1 LFGEK
6 GVVFGSTVPSLKAAP
21 ALPKPE
27 DYIELDE
34 DMERVN
40 LETDRAFFNHV
51 LLSRPQPTKIPDTA
65 LNRFPI
71 VNPTVTNRRQLVFAE
86 KLRKFLRSKKKRDLC
101 QLFSDAVKESGTD
114 GSLAG
119 VWTEVL
125 ALIDRKISG
134 DHDDPTSISLLIEK
148 ACLFLEKLF
157 VEHMVAQVERNLERA
172 QRGGVPGTRG
182 LVDAFLKIGAD
193 DSFAED
199 GTVEGLPVWEVTY
212 HCLRAGDLSSAKD
225 ALELLANFP
234 QAAVLV
240 LKKKLKVEW
249 RHNLN
254 STKDKYKRALYA
266 TLLGMGNTVYIRYIR
281 KTSLID
287 PNLSATLYAEVQKN
301 ISIDY
306 GESYFM
312 AGGVLEFHYYFTVLW
327 LSGQFERAVKL
338 LFDCGHVT
346 DAVHVG
352 ILAYEMGFLRNTVDA
367 AAELLVVDSSH
378 LTKCSFNMA
387 RLLVSYT
394 KEFELDDYARA
405 LDYWF
410 ILKGIRTPSGSDVF
424 EMAVSRA
431 VYLTGQTDAIIGT
444 LGPKRKRTPALIDE
458 YIENPSDVISRVAH
472 DTELGGDTT
481 QAVKLYILAN
491 APRKAADLLCSEL
504 SDAIRLANTRIF
516 IDLPQQFVSGGL
528 LKSHYGVSYVL
539 VGFFYVVHITRY
551 LIPAETE
558 QVPVIVGEFHL
569 VPTKVRE
576 VIPDLCLHLM
586 RCMVDAIQATSSRSV
601 MFNKQVK
608 AIVIY
613 AATVNYKFPQ
623 HITSKLLQLQASV
636 AVYQ

>member
-1 LFGEK
+1 
-6 GVVFGSTVPSLKAAP
+6 
-21 ALPKPE
+21 
-27 DYIELDE
+27 
-34 DMERVN
+34 
-40 LETDRAFFNHV
+40 
-51 LLSRPQPTKIPDTA
+51 
-65 LNRFPI
+65 
-71 VNPTVTNRRQLVFAE
+71 
-86 KLRKFLRSKKKRDLC
+86 
-101 QLFSDAVKESGTD
+101 
-114 GSLAG
+114 
-119 VWTEVL
+119 
-125 ALIDRKISG
+125 
-134 DHDDPTSISLLIEK
+134 
-148 ACLFLEKLF
+148 
-157 VEHMVAQVERNLERA
+157 
-172 QRGGVPGTRG
+172 
-182 LVDAFLKIGAD
+182 
-193 DSFAED
+193 
-199 GTVEGLPVWEVTY
+199 
-212 HCLRAGDLSSAKD
+212 
-225 ALELLANFP
+225 
-234 QAAVLV
+234 
-240 LKKKLKVEW
+240 
-249 RHNLN
+249 
-254 STKDKYKRALYA
+254 
-266 TLLGMGNTVYIRYIR
+266 
-281 KTSLID
+281 
-287 PNLSATLYAEVQKN
+287 
-301 ISIDY
+301 
-306 GESYFM
+306 M

-504 SDAIRLANTRIF
+504 SDAIRIDRERINELRRLA
-516 IDLPQQFVSGGL
+516 QQFVSDHLQLQEAVFSTLCILLDIATLIDLCEVGL
-528 LKSHYGVSYVL
+528 AEKALSVSKQLRV
-539 VGFFYVVHITRY
+539 
-551 LIPAETE
+551 IPAETE